1 MINQDLSYNQA
12 LFVSGLE
19 KLVDRRLE
27 ATRNIFNGLK
37 KPDNVLSDLLSS
49 CRISN
54 VTERNKDRL
63 RNKYPYELQ
72 RAKTS
77 RLNISFLAFC
87 IKNRF

>member
-1 MINQDLSYNQA
+1 MIYPDLSYNQA

-19 KLVDRRLE
+19 KLFDRRLE
-27 ATRNIFNGLK
+27 ATRNVFNGLK
-37 KPDNVLSDLLSS
+37 KPDNVLSDLLAS

-63 RNKYPYELQ
+63 RNNYPYKLP

-77 RLNISFLAFC
+77 RLNRSFLAFY